1 MQASYGIENNFSPA
15 AIGNLAQYPKPYFS
29 DSKTLIF
36 LLRAICGSS
45 CSFAGSAVA
54 VADEGSGQ
62 RRRLGV
68 SAPRR
73 AKLCYSPNK

>member
-45 CSFAGSAVA
+45 CSFIFPFLIKLDTHDSKMTICFLTFFFQKFIVK
-54 VADEGSGQ
+54 
-62 RRRLGV
+62 
-68 SAPRR
+68 
-73 AKLCYSPNK
+73 AKC